1 MQQATEGE
9 VAVVNGHLDGI
20 FYILI
25 NAFILYYIYRPY
37 VKSFFGKTT
46 TTTTSLRV
54 IICVLFSFSVI
65 VYVLVLLLMTT
76 A

>member
-46 TTTTSLRV
+46 TTTAADTASL
-54 IICVLFSFSVI
+54 
-65 VYVLVLLLMTT
+65 T
-76 A
+76 